1 MICWVAAMEIFPLVD
16 NTSEHKKAKDLNRN
30 VVEKLIHNKYKDV
43 SLNNKCVRQSIDIIQ
58 SKIIK

>member
-1 MICWVAAMEIFPLVD
+1 MEIFPLVD
-16 NTSEHKKAKDLNRN
+16 NTSEHKKTKDLNRN

-43 SLNNKCVRQSIDIIQ
+43 SSNNKCVRQSIDIIQ

>member
-43 SLNNKCVRQSIDIIQ
+43 SLNNKCVRQS
-58 SKIIK
+58 